1 MSEETQE
8 IETVR
13 SAKSQLTLK
22 IVGAAIFGGLSIAIS
37 FIAAFIPRHP
47 LGFAYFDPV
56 SIIWVLCFQLFGP
69 LAGIL
74 CSIIGMLGLMPF
86 DPFAPLGPFLKFAAT
101 IPMIIGPT
109 IILKLYKK
117 DGYGSEKLKN
127 PKKYAIVGVLSI
139 LLRLGIMI
147 PLNIIVYPYI
157 TGSME
162 GIGGWILFAFVF
174 NILQSIWD
182 LLIPYLI
189 VFKGKLDEKFE
200 IW

>member
-1 MSEETQE
+1 MSKDTEE

-22 IVGAAIFGGLSIAIS
+22 IVGAAIFGALSIALS
-37 FIAAFIPRHP
+37 FTASWIPRHP
-47 LGFAYFDPV
+47 IGFAYFDPV

-86 DPFAPLGPFLKFAAT
+86 DPFAPMGPFLKFAAT

-109 IILKLYKK
+109 LILKLHKNGSKNLK
-117 DGYGSEKLKN
+117 D
-127 PKKYAIVGVLSI
+127 PKKYAIAGVLSI
-139 LLRLGIMI
+139 LIRLGLMI
-147 PLNIIVYPYI
+147 PLNILVYPYY
-157 TGSME
+157 TGSFE
-162 GIGGWILFAFVF
+162 GVGGWVLFAFVF
-174 NILQSIWD
+174 NILQGVWD

-189 VFKGKLDEKFE
+189 VFIPKLDEKFE